1 MATFWIPPNLFMLFL
16 ARGPKR
22 ISRKLLP
29 WLFSKDCRKLAV
41 SSTGGRRAEEMVVM
55 GICFHYFP
63 QLAGCLTIFP
73 PCLFPTCCTQQFV
86 LIVAIRAVICSVT
99 QILRR
104 QREMYSII
112 FITTIAERSQAVSM
126 PLLSLPFIFKSF
138 YHYKEHFFS
147 KPFFT
152 VVKVKLLFLFF
163 SIL

>member
-112 FITTIAERSQAVSM
+112 FITTIAF
-126 PLLSLPFIFKSF
+126 LLELLRVYCNCYIFIALIVFLLQSLYS
-138 YHYKEHFFS
+138 YCDN
-147 KPFFT
+147 
-152 VVKVKLLFLFF
+152 
-163 SIL
+163 

>member
-112 FITTIAERSQAVSM
+112 FITTVAERSPALTIPAFYFKKFLALQGTFF
-126 PLLSLPFIFKSF
+126 LKTIF
-138 YHYKEHFFS
+138 YCC
-147 KPFFT
+147 
-152 VVKVKLLFLFF
+152 KVKLLFPFF